1 MTDHK
6 KGLLAVFIAAAL
18 WSTGGI
24 FIKLISWDAFQLGGI
39 RSFIAA
45 LVILAVYRAKSLRV
59 SGASLLNAL
68 LYSGVMILFVLAT
81 KKTTAANAIFL
92 QYTAPIY
99 VLILEPILLKVKF
112 ERINLYAI
120 LITFGGMLLFFIG
133 ELSPGHLEGN
143 IIALITGVILAGFF
157 LGLKKIPAE
166 MQPSSIFY
174 GNIFAA
180 IIGLSISGL
189 PVEAAMGDIGMVT
202 FLGIFQIGI
211 PYIVFSYGLT
221 KVQAIE
227 ASLIA
232 MIEPVL
238 NPVWVLF
245 WYGEAP
251 APYAILGGIVILIS
265 VGVRAYLSE
274 RQRQTDATI

>member
-6 KGLLAVFIAAAL
+6 KGLLAVFISAAL

-45 LVILAVYRAKSLRV
+45 LVILAVYRTKSLKF

-99 VLILEPILLKVKF
+99 VLIFEPLLLKVKF

-133 ELSPGHLEGN
+133 ELSPGHFEGN

-157 LGLKKIPAE
+157 LGLKKIPTD

-180 IIGLSISGL
+180 AIGLFISGF
-189 PVEAAMGDIGMVT
+189 PADAAISDIGMVT
-202 FLGIFQIGI
+202 FLGVFQIGI

-265 VGVRAYLSE
+265 VGVRSFLSE
-274 RQRQTDATI
+274 RQKNTRLKA